1 MLTATDRIQTKEQ
14 LKDWLKYE
22 CSKYSSGGIRFIF
35 PVSEADILRKHQI
48 LLCKTE
54 YYSNAGNKII
64 AKLYKLRLSLIQNR
78 YAIHIPI
85 NTCGR
90 GLKVMHVG
98 PILIN
103 GRVSIGQNCSLHVN
117 TALVAGGI
125 NDEVPHLGDGVV
137 IGVGAV
143 ILGGV
148 NIADNIAVGANAVV
162 NKNFDEPDIAI
173 AGVPARKVSNNGR
186 TQWEANKKLQIENL

>member
-1 MLTATDRIQTKEQ
+1 MSVANIHQG
-14 LKDWLKYE
+14 
-22 CSKYSSGGIRFIF
+22 GGIRFIL
-35 PVSEADILRKHQI
+35 PISESDILRKHQI
-48 LLCKTE
+48 LLRKTE

-64 AKLYKLRLSLIQNR
+64 AKLYKLRLALMQNR

-90 GLKVMHVG
+90 GLKLMHVG

-103 GRVSIGQNCSLHVN
+103 GRVSIGQNCVLHIN
-117 TALVAGGI
+117 TALVAGGT
-125 NDEVPHLGDGVV
+125 NDEVPHLGDGIVV
-137 IGVGAV
+137 GVGAV

-162 NKNFDEPDIAI
+162 NKSFDESDIAI
-173 AGVPARKVSNNGR
+173 AGVPAHKVSNNGR
-186 TQWEANKKLQIENL
+186 TKWNVNKKF